1 MERKRK
7 GEGEGAEGRRE
18 EAKGIKKREGQRE
31 RRIEREEP
39 KGESGKE
46 GEGGRRKEKGD
57 KKWKEKTGKAVKR
70 KSEADKRR

>member
-7 GEGEGAEGRRE
+7 GGGEGAEGRRE
-18 EAKGIKKREGQRE
+18 EAKGIKKREGQTE

-46 GEGGRRKEKGD
+46 GEGGRREIRNG
-57 KKWKEKTGKAVKR
+57 KKKQE
-70 KSEADKRR
+70 RR